1 MENGLSRKA
10 SELQLVMRNP
20 PNLAF
25 VFEALTRLEHLQ
37 RKLADLPSDAELD
50 KATLQ
55 ASIREL
61 RDVIRAHE
69 V

>member
-1 MENGLSRKA
+1 
-10 SELQLVMRNP
+10 MRNP
-20 PNLAF
+20 PNLTF

-37 RKLADLPSDAELD
+37 RKLAGLPIDDELD

-55 ASIREL
+55 ASIKEL
-61 RDVIRAHE
+61 RDVIRRHA